1 MWGWVMNDWVKFSQ
15 VEPSIHQMVHTSH
28 NGKGGTDWVDSE
40 MLRDA
45 RAGVKPVTYWM
56 KFPAPVPEQ
65 GQMELNFGD
74 SNV

>member
-1 MWGWVMNDWVKFSQ
+1 
-15 VEPSIHQMVHTSH
+15 MVHTSH
-28 NGKGGTDWVDSE
+28 NGKSGTDWVDSE

-56 KFPAPVPEQ
+56 KFPAPVAEQ
-65 GQMELNFGD
+65 GQMEFDFGD